1 MGIEDR
7 DWYREYHKEK
17 KNNGSAK
24 NESRWSSARPKKPA
38 SKVAEATRKSPNTT
52 KAPEPLSKSSL
63 LYMSVTL
70 NVILIGSLVYVLYR

>member
-17 KNNGSAK
+17 KTKGMAKPSAGW
-24 NESRWSSARPKKPA
+24 NDA
-38 SKVAEATRKSPNTT
+38 ST
-52 KAPEPLSKSSL
+52 PEPLSKSSM

-70 NVILIGSLVYVLYR
+70 NAILIGSLIYVLYR